1 MKVGCAFLYTITC
14 YGFPPSFNDNL
25 KALKEI
31 KEMGFEAAE
40 LEIDVEQNL
49 EEYIDGKEK
58 VKSTLKELNLSVNDV
73 ICVIPQGFSMDKQ
86 AADETAKRFEKLAEL
101 ASEFG
106 SEYVA
111 TCAYMPKE
119 IEMIKGT
126 EIYRGSP
133 PTRVKVPKGFQWK
146 DFWLNAVERFA
157 NLAEIAERK
166 GLKLVVENRVGDF
179 ISTSDGL
186 LRLLDDSGAKNAG
199 ILLDVAHTNATKEH
213 FGLVIPKLGKRL
225 MFVHLSDN
233 DGSTSAH
240 GRIGTGNID
249 FKAVIESLKEIGFDG
264 WLNIDIGSA
273 ENTKAVYQE
282 AKSIIENLL

>member
-14 YGFPPSFNDNL
+14 YGFPPSFADNL

-31 KEMGFEAAE
+31 KEMGFEAVE

-49 EEYIDGKEK
+49 EEYIEGKEQ
-58 VKSTLKELNLSVNDV
+58 VKSTLNELNLLVNDV

-86 AADETAKRFEKLAEL
+86 TADETAKRFEKLAEL

-106 SEYVA
+106 SEYA
-111 TCAYMPKE
+111 AICAYMPKE
-119 IEMIKGT
+119 VEMIKGT

-133 PTRVKVPKGFQWK
+133 ATRVKVPKDFRWE
-146 DFWLNAVERFA
+146 DFWSNAVERFA
-157 NLAEIAERK
+157 NLTKIAGSK

-186 LRLLDDSGAKNAG
+186 LRLLDDSGAENAG
-199 ILLDVAHTNATKEH
+199 ALLDIAHTNATKEH
-213 FGLVIPKLGKRL
+213 FGLVIPKFGKRL
-225 MFVHLSDN
+225 MFIHISDN

-240 GRIGTGNID
+240 GPIGTGNID
-249 FKAVIESLKEIGFDG
+249 FKAIIENLKEIGFNG
-264 WLNIDIGSA
+264 WLNLDIGA
-273 ENTKAVYQE
+273 VENTKAVYQE
-282 AKSIIENLL
+282 GKSIIENLL